1 MKLMSFFGAISA
13 IFYIEIA
20 KERLYQPQKHG
31 EENCR
36 SGQTALY
43 YSLLGILKLYA
54 IYTPYMTDYI
64 FQEYYRQS
72 KKRFRCIRLFGKL
85 KRHRQS
91 ILNLA
96 NM

>member
-1 MKLMSFFGAISA
+1 MKLMSFLERFLR
-13 IFYIEIA
+13 FYIEIA

-31 EENCR
+31 EENCG

-64 FQEYYRQS
+64 FQEYYRQYEKEIS
-72 KKRFRCIRLFGKL
+72 LHQTIWQTKTTAAQIACRCTL
-85 KRHRQS
+85 
-91 ILNLA
+91 
-96 NM
+96 

>member
-1 MKLMSFFGAISA
+1 METIFCD
-13 IFYIEIA
+13 FYIEIA

-43 YSLLGILKLYA
+43 YSLLGILKKLYA

-64 FQEYYRQS
+64 FQEYYRQYEKEIS
-72 KKRFRCIRLFGKL
+72 
-85 KRHRQS
+85 S
-91 ILNLA
+91 ASDDLA
-96 NM
+96 NENDTDRVS